1 MATTT
6 EIKVHSQRQCLALT
20 PEEMRRLQEE
30 SSVSIPLD
38 PGIYL
43 IKLRQDTSI
52 PIGDDLRSVGDH
64 REPAAMF
71 WIYGGPVI
79 NKSTDVEVNATWASL
94 QGYDDVLALD
104 VKRPSNICALLFD
117 TQVSSGQ
124 LSLSVAKV

>member
-1 MATTT
+1 VATTT

-20 PEEMRRLQEE
+20 PAEMRHLQEE
-30 SSVSIPLD
+30 VSVSIPLD

-43 IKLRQDTSI
+43 LKLRQDTTV
-52 PIGDDLRSVGDH
+52 PIGN